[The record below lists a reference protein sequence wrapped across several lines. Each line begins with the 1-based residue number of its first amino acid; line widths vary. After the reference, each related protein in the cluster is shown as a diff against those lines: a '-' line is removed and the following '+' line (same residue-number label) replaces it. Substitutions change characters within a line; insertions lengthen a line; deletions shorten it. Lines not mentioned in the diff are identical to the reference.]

1 MKNRLGAFLF
11 PFILLLLNATIVL
24 AQKQGN
30 DISTNSDGSITR
42 GGITVPAEK
51 VKPVKV
57 PRFDKPPTIDGNIDE
72 EVWKQAAIFKDF
84 VQTSPGDNIAPSKP
98 TEAMIGYDDR
108 NLYFAFHCYDDK
120 DKIRATVAARD
131 QVFGEDNVRIFLDTF
146 NDQRRAYIL
155 GFNPLGIQQDGIMTD
170 GQGQDYSVDI
180 VMESK
185 GIIVEDGWTLEV
197 KIPFKSLRYQAGKGK
212 FWGIHIQRNIDRFSD
227 EIDSWMPTSRNISGF
242 LNQAGQITGLEEIS
256 TERTLEIIPS
266 LTLKETGELQP
277 GGKFSNPAIQ
287 PDAGVTIKYSI
298 TPNVTL
304 DAALNPDFADVE
316 ADAPV
321 VEANQRFPIFF
332 EEKRPFFLE
341 GVDIFQT
348 PIQAVYTRRVVDP
361 DIAAKL
367 TGKIGRN
374 SFGFLYASD
383 RLQKP
388 KYSDPNATITITRL
402 KRDIGKESNI
412 GVLATTYNYI
422 IPRNNGVNLKRHNY
436 LGGVDGRFKLDKQT
450 VLTFQALMT
459 NTKNFFFDPALGQS
473 VYRSGN
479 GFAYNVRYDYTSKYF
494 GYQIG
499 SGGRTRDYRA
509 DVGFTR
515 RTNNMNHY
523 IGARFSS
530 EPKPKATIIEKRL
543 FTSIGM
549 NNDFQGRI
557 QSWGHES
564 NLNFRMQRNIFIEF
578 GYNVGYDR
586 IFEEEFGKKRNAAGT
601 GGTFFGAPERSTY
614 NGGWFGGG
622 DANLSKKI
630 SLFLF
635 GGMQWNEFDFD
646 FGAGPRFQRVSP
658 VALNYF
664 ADPNRD
670 PKNPPP
676 LDPGAGRSM
685 FIDAGFEVKPVDE
698 LEVSFGYSKN
708 NLIRND
714 TKQLAFDSNIYSFRS
729 TYKFTRFVFARA
741 IVDYSTIEGNWRGQY
756 LFGWTPNPG
765 TALYIGY
772 NDDLNYKGYN
782 RFTDV
787 YEQGF
792 RLYRR
797 TFFIK
802 MSYLIRKSF

>member
-1 MKNRLGAFLF
+1 MKNRCGIFLLA
-11 PFILLLLNATIVL
+11 FILFLLNAATGL
-24 AQKQGN
+24 GQEQGN
-30 DISTNSDGSITR
+30 DNSTNSNGSITR
-42 GGITVPAEK
+42 GGITIPAEK
-51 VKPVKV
+51 VKPIKV
-57 PRFDKPPTIDGNIDE
+57 PRFETAPTIDGNIDE
-72 EVWKQAAIFKDF
+72 DIWKQAAVFKDF
-84 VQTSPGDNIAPSKP
+84 VQTNPGDNIAPSKP
-98 TEAMIGYDDR
+98 TEAMIGYDAR
-108 NLYFAFHCYDDK
+108 HLYFAFRCFDDK
-120 DKIRATVAARD
+120 DKVRATVAARD

-146 NDQRRAYIL
+146 DDQRRAYIL

-185 GIIVEDGWTLEV
+185 GIITEEGWMLEV

-212 FWGIHIQRNIDRFSD
+212 FWGIHIWRNIDRFSD
-227 EIDSWMPTSRNISGF
+227 EIDSWMPISRNISGM
-242 LNQAGQITGLEEIS
+242 LNQAGKITGLEDIS

-266 LTLKETGELQP
+266 LTLKETGELLP
-277 GGKFSNPAIQ
+277 SGRFLNPAIQ
-287 PDAGVTIKYSI
+287 PDAGVTVKYSI

-332 EEKRPFFLE
+332 SEKRPFFLE
-341 GVDIFQT
+341 GVDIFRT
-348 PIQAVYTRRVVDP
+348 PIQAVYTRRIVDP

-388 KYSDPNATITITRL
+388 KYSDPNATVSITRL

-412 GVLATTYNYI
+412 GVLATTYNYL
-422 IPRNNGVNLKRHNY
+422 IPQGNGVNLKRHNY

-459 NTKNFFFDPALGQS
+459 NTKNFFFDPTLGRS

-479 GFAYNVRYDYTSKYF
+479 GFAYNFSYDYTSKYF

-530 EPKPKATIIEKRL
+530 EPKPKAVIIEKRF
-543 FTSIGM
+543 FTSIGL
-549 NNDFQGRI
+549 NNDFQGRL
-557 QSWGHES
+557 QSWGHDGEFS
-564 NLNFRMQRNIFIEF
+564 LSMKRNIFVEL
-578 GYNVGYDR
+578 GYNAGYDR
-586 IFEEEFGKKRNAAGT
+586 IFEEEFGRKRNASGT
-601 GGTFFGAPERSTY
+601 GGAFFGAPERSAY
-614 NGGWFGGG
+614 NGGWFGGAN
-622 DANLSKKI
+622 ANLSKKI
-630 SLFLF
+630 SLYLF

-646 FGAGPRFQRVSP
+646 FGATPKFERVSP
-658 VALNYF
+658 AYIAQGDN
-664 ADPNRD
+664 AA
-670 PKNPPP
+670 
-676 LDPGAGRSM
+676 LDPGTGRAM
-685 FIDAGFEVKPVDE
+685 FVDTGFEVKPVDE
-698 LEVSFGYSKN
+698 LEISLGYSKN

-714 TKQLAFDSNIYSFRS
+714 TNRLAFDSNIYSFRS

-741 IVDYSTIEGNWRGQY
+741 IIDYSTIEGNWRGQY

-792 RLYRR
+792 KLYRR

-802 MSYLIRKSF
+802 MSYLFRKSF